1 MIPQYAKIESVEV
14 EGIDPSDYPDF
25 SDAYISYAEI
35 YFTDPQGNEQK
46 REATEEELDELNDDS
61 HFVYELVWKT
71 IF

>member
-1 MIPQYAKIESVEV
+1 MIPQTAKIESVEV

-25 SDAYISYAEI
+25 CDAYISYAEI
-35 YFTDPQGNEQK
+35 DG

>member
-1 MIPQYAKIESVEV
+1 MILDSAIIKSVEI

-25 SDAYISYAEI
+25 CDAYISYAEI

-46 REATEEELDELNDDS
+46 REATEEELDELNDDRD
-61 HFVYELVWKT
+61 FVYELVWKT

>member
-1 MIPQYAKIESVEV
+1 MHRVMIPQYAKIESVEV

-35 YFTDPQGNEQK
+35 DG

-61 HFVYELVWKT
+61 HFVYELVWKQL
-71 IF
+71 F

>member
-25 SDAYISYAEI
+25 CDAYISYAEI
-35 YFTDPQGNEQK
+35 DG

>member
-1 MIPQYAKIESVEV
+1 MIPKNAKIESVEV

-35 YFTDPQGNEQK
+35 DG

-61 HFVYELVWKT
+61 HFVYELVWEQL
-71 IF
+71 F

>member
-1 MIPQYAKIESVEV
+1 MIPDSAIIKSVEV

-25 SDAYISYAEI
+25 CDAYISYAEI
-35 YFTDPQGNEQK
+35 NWTDRQGNEHE
-46 REATEEELDELNDDS
+46 RAATEQELDELNSDS

>member
-1 MIPQYAKIESVEV
+1 MYRIMIPKTAKIESVEV

-25 SDAYISYAEI
+25 CDAYISYAEI
-35 YFTDPQGNEQK
+35 DG